1 MEMRMTRT
9 ASTIAVL
16 AALTVVCLP
25 LRADQDAFTPHLE
38 EAVYQL
44 VEHGQGLANGN
55 PSSVMAQNLARLF
68 SEVGNQLLL
77 QNAHMATQKTPN
89 EERIPILRQMYLRQK
104 RQIHEMEPD
113 GNSRARYNER
123 KQSLFFY
130 HYNPTGGGGGRRGDE
145 FASKLQSLL
154 KIKES
159 IGDDPAASELTEGLQ
174 ELFHKWW
181 SDFVYKHHSE
191 VHHIIDRKMVRPNP
205 SGLTPSP
212 PTILERFTDR
222 SFRGLMNRIE
232 YELTKL
238 DAELAEQKT
247 PREERAKKLRN
258 HFFEMIRKVEYI
270 GLEVLVEGDSVKI
283 PFRDASGPILDSAGA
298 PIAFEF
304 PPKLMAALMI
314 PSASQGSVKRL
325 QLLMSGGAA
334 LLLLVLAGVF
344 FVMKRGS
351 AKEADRNAEAES

>member
-1 MEMRMTRT
+1 MTRT
-9 ASTIAVL
+9 APPTAVL
-16 AALTVVCLP
+16 VALAFVCLP

-44 VEHGQGLANGN
+44 VEHGQGLAKGN

-89 EERIPILRQMYLRQK
+89 EERIPILRQMYLRQM

-123 KQSLFFY
+123 KQSLLFY
-130 HYNPTGGGGGRRGDE
+130 HYSPTGGGGGRRGDE

-154 KIKES
+154 KIEES

-174 ELFHKWW
+174 ELRNKWFM
-181 SDFVYKHHSE
+181 DFFSKHIGKIN
-191 VHHIIDRKMVRPNP
+191 HIIEREIVRPNP
-205 SGLTPSP
+205 SGLTPPPSP
-212 PTILERFTDR
+212 MLERYMERRFMFLVD
-222 SFRGLMNRIE
+222 RIE

-238 DAELAEQKT
+238 DVELAEQKT

-258 HFFEMIRKVEYI
+258 LFFEMIRKVEYI
-270 GLEVLVEGDSVKI
+270 GLEVQVEGGAVKI

-298 PIAFEF
+298 PIVFEF
-304 PPKLMAALMI
+304 PPKFMAALNMQA
-314 PSASQGSVKRL
+314 PTQGNAKGL
-325 QLLMSGGAA
+325 QLLLGGGAA

-344 FVMKRGS
+344 LVMKRGS
-351 AKEADRNAEAES
+351 AKEADHNAETQ

>member
-1 MEMRMTRT
+1 MIRT
-9 ASTIAVL
+9 ALPTAVL
-16 AALTVVCLP
+16 IALTVVCLP
-25 LRADQDAFTPHLE
+25 LRADQDAFAPHLA

-89 EERIPILRQMYLRQK
+89 EERIPILRQMYLRQM

-123 KQSLFFY
+123 KQSLLFY
-130 HYNPTGGGGGRRGDE
+130 HYSPTGGGGGRRGDE

-154 KIKES
+154 KIEES

-174 ELFHKWW
+174 ELLHKW
-181 SDFVYKHHSE
+181 FRNYFKHQRKI
-191 VHHIIDRKMVRPNP
+191 HHIIEREIVRPNP
-205 SGLTPSP
+205 SGLTPPP
-212 PTILERFTDR
+212 PTMLERYTDR
-222 SFRGLMNRIE
+222 RFSSLMNRIE

-247 PREERAKKLRN
+247 PREERAEKLRN
-258 HFFEMIRKVEYI
+258 LFFEMIRKVEYI
-270 GLEVLVEGDSVKI
+270 GLEVQVEGAVVKI

-298 PIAFEF
+298 PIVFEF
-304 PPKLMAALMI
+304 PPKFMAALNMQA
-314 PSASQGSVKRL
+314 PTQGNAKGL
-325 QLLMSGGAA
+325 QLLLGGGAA
-334 LLLLVLAGVF
+334 VLLLVLAGVF
-344 FVMKRGS
+344 LVMKRDS